1 MVRSR
6 ENAAAQPGAEEMP
19 DMPARLLARCALRD
33 ERAFERLYRL
43 TAPRLFALALRMLK
57 RRDWAEDVLQ
67 DCFFA
72 VWRHAAD
79 YRPER
84 GEALAWMAAILRNRA
99 LDWLRRVDPETPLEE
114 EAFTEWATDERPG
127 PLDRVLFSAAARAV
141 EDCLTRLQPR
151 QRHAITFAYYQGL
164 THEEVAQRLGEPLGT
179 VKTWIRRGLEQLRK
193 CLAP

>member
-1 MVRSR
+1 MTVRVRLRRAPLKTPES
-6 ENAAAQPGAEEMP
+6 EDVLAQ
-19 DMPARLLARCALRD
+19 LLARCALRD
-33 ERAFERLYRL
+33 EGALERLYRL
-43 TAPRLFALALRMLK
+43 TAPRLFALALRMLR

-67 DCFFA
+67 DCFLA

-114 EAFTEWATDERPG
+114 ETFPQPPMDEHPG
-127 PLDRVLFSAAARAV
+127 PLERMLSSAAARALQ
-141 EDCLTRLQPR
+141 ECLARLQPCQR
-151 QRHAITFAYYQGL
+151 QAIAFAYYQGL
-164 THEEVAQRLGEPLGT
+164 THEELAQRLGEPLGT
-179 VKTWIRRGLEQLRK
+179 VKTWIRRGLEQLRR

>member
-1 MVRSR
+1 
-6 ENAAAQPGAEEMP
+6 MP

-33 ERAFERLYRL
+33 EGALERLYRL

-67 DCFFA
+67 DCFLA

-99 LDWLRRVDPETPLEE
+99 LDWLRRVDPETSLEE
-114 EAFTEWATDERPG
+114 EAFPEWATDERPG
-127 PLDRVLFSAAARAV
+127 PLDRVLSSAAARAL

-151 QRHAITFAYYQGL
+151 QRQAITFAYYQGL
-164 THEEVAQRLGEPLGT
+164 THEELAQRLGEPLGT